1 MVIGRNRTG
10 GGNWITLELEGTG
23 KSNRDAIGAEAT
35 LTAGGKEQRAQVI
48 GGATYC
54 SASDMRLHFDLFGWR
69 EPGGS
74 SHVEMAFGPDGNFAQ
89 PSGKPAAA
97 DNRTSCR
104 SLSHFSRV
112 AGTSTF
118 PSGGL
123 TPTWYADIVPAASA
137 DDFLPNFIERNWHSP
152 FYSIPLYLA
161 SLRHKVRPSAV
172 RGIFQT
178 MVKHSDHGNLIANF
192 CRSRSRK
199 CLCMASRK
207 RLFRI

>member
-1 MVIGRNRTG
+1 
-10 GGNWITLELEGTG
+10 
-23 KSNRDAIGAEAT
+23 
-35 LTAGGKEQRAQVI
+35 
-48 GGATYC
+48 
-54 SASDMRLHFDLFGWR
+54 
-69 EPGGS
+69 
-74 SHVEMAFGPDGNFAQ
+74 MAFGPDGNFAQ

-118 PSGGL
+118 SSGGL

-137 DDFLPNFIERNWHSP
+137 DDFLPNFIERTWHSP

-178 MVKHSDHGNLIANF
+178 MVKHSDHGNLMANF
-192 CRSRSRK
+192 CRSRSRE